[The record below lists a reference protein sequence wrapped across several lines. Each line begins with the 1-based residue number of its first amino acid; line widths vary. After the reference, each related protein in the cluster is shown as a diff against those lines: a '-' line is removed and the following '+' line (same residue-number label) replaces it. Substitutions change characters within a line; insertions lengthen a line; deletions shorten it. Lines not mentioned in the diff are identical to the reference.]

1 MESTVTDVNASFTV
15 PQYGLTCDLGTAR
28 KPADARWQT
37 LRSERTMGGEEAQGL
52 LRPSP
57 EGTAMLTRLALFT
70 VRKRRWVLS
79 VTVLFLLASI
89 GLGTGAFGVL
99 KTAGFDDPSSE
110 SARAE
115 ALLEKHFGGG
125 EPNVVLVLTADAG
138 SVDDPALAS
147 DGAALVARLETI
159 EGVDQ
164 VLSYWSLDNAPALRS
179 SDGDT
184 ALVLVRVVG
193 DEEFVEEQL
202 ATIDEQFT
210 GTQGRFTVLLGGSE
224 AVFADIGHTI
234 EGDLL
239 RAELIAIPLT
249 LILLL
254 FVFRSLIAALLPLFV
269 GVIAI
274 FGTLLSL
281 YVIGS
286 ATDVSIYAVNLT
298 TALGLGLA
306 IDYSLFIVS
315 RFREELDAGRSIEAA
330 VTRTV
335 QTAGKTVLISAL
347 TVAVS
352 LSALLVFP
360 LYFLRSFAYAGVAV
374 VLLALLGS
382 IVSLPALLAV
392 LGHRVDSVRIG
403 RRRTA
408 RAASEGTW
416 HRIATLVMRRPIP
429 IAATVVVVLVLL
441 GAPFLRATFGAPDDR
456 VLPTS
461 AGSRQAGDIL
471 RSEFSG
477 NAAEGFG
484 VVAEGVGADRLADIA
499 AAAAALSAMEG
510 IDRVESAAGTF
521 VGGQRSSSSPN
532 DGGYFASD
540 GAAITWMSIVPGF
553 PVVSPE
559 GERLVKDIRD
569 LDLPFEVAVEGQ
581 AAGLVDSKAAIG
593 SALPWAIAIIV
604 IATFI
609 LLFLMAGSLL
619 VPLKALI
626 LNTLSLTAT
635 FGAMVWIFQDGNL
648 SELLGFTATG
658 TLDISMPILMFC
670 IAFGLS
676 MDYEVF
682 LLSRIKEEHDR
693 VGDNE
698 ASVALGLERTGR
710 IITAAA
716 LLLSIT
722 FFAFGTSGVSFIKMF
737 GIGLGL
743 AVLMDATVVRAF
755 LVPAFMRLA
764 GDANWWAPAPL
775 RRLHDRFGLRETEQ
789 P

>member
-1 MESTVTDVNASFTV
+1 
-15 PQYGLTCDLGTAR
+15 
-28 KPADARWQT
+28 
-37 LRSERTMGGEEAQGL
+37 
-52 LRPSP
+52 
-57 EGTAMLTRLALFT
+57 MLARLALFT
-70 VRKRRWVLS
+70 VRRRRWVLS
-79 VTVLFLLASI
+79 ATVLFLLASI

-110 SARAE
+110 SVRAE
-115 ALLEKHFGGG
+115 ALLEEHFGGG
-125 EPNVVLVLTADAG
+125 EPNVVLVLTADGAN
-138 SVDDPALAS
+138 VDDPALAAE
-147 DGAALVARLETI
+147 GAALSTRLA
-159 EGVDQ
+159 GVDGVEE
-164 VLSYWSLDNAPALRS
+164 VLSYWSLGNAPTLRS
-179 SDGDT
+179 DDGDT
-184 ALVLVRVVG
+184 ALVLVRLGG

-202 ATIDEQFT
+202 AIIDEEFT
-210 GTQGRFTVLLGGSE
+210 GTQGGFDVVLGGSE
-224 AVFADIGHTI
+224 AVFADIGSTI

-239 RAELIAIPLT
+239 RAEMIAIPLT

-281 YVIGS
+281 FVIGS

-315 RFREELDAGRSIEAA
+315 RFREELHAGRSVEAA
-330 VTRTV
+330 VVRTV

-374 VLLALLGS
+374 VLLALAGS
-382 IVSLPALLAV
+382 ILSLPALLAV
-392 LGHRVDSVRIG
+392 LGHRVDAVRIG
-403 RRRTA
+403 RRRQV
-408 RAASEGTW
+408 RAEHEGAW
-416 HRIATLVMRRPIP
+416 HRIATTVMRRPVP
-429 IAATVVVVLVLL
+429 VATVGVVFLVLL
-441 GAPFLRATFGAPDDR
+441 GAPFLRASFGAPDDR

-461 AGSRQAGDIL
+461 AGSRQAGEIL
-471 RSEFSG
+471 RNEFSG

-484 VVAEGVGADRLADIA
+484 VVGDGVGEERLGDIA
-499 AAAAALSAMEG
+499 AAAAAISELPG

-521 VGGQRSSSSPN
+521 GGGQLVTTGPN
-532 DGGYFASD
+532 DVNFLASD
-540 GAAITWMSIVPGF
+540 GTAITWMSVIPDF

-559 GERLVKDIRD
+559 GEQLVKDIRQ
-569 LDLPFEVAVEGQ
+569 LDLPFDVAVEGQ
-581 AAGLVDSKAAIG
+581 AAGLVDSKAAISG
-593 SALPWAIAIIV
+593 ALPWAIAIIV
-604 IATFI
+604 VATFV

-619 VPLKALI
+619 VPVKALV
-626 LNTLSLTAT
+626 LNMLSLTAT

-648 SELLGFTATG
+648 SDLLGFTATG

-682 LLSRIKEEHDR
+682 LLSRIKEEYDR

-698 ASVALGLERTGR
+698 ASVALGLERTGS

-743 AVLMDATVVRAF
+743 AVLMDATIVRAF

-775 RRLHDRFGLRETEQ
+775 RRLHDRFGLKERDL

>member
-1 MESTVTDVNASFTV
+1 
-15 PQYGLTCDLGTAR
+15 
-28 KPADARWQT
+28 
-37 LRSERTMGGEEAQGL
+37 
-52 LRPSP
+52 
-57 EGTAMLTRLALFT
+57 MLTRLAAFT
-70 VRKRRWVLS
+70 FRRRRLVLS
-79 VTVLFLLASI
+79 FTALFLIVAVV
-89 GLGTGAFGVL
+89 LGTGAFGVL

-110 SARAE
+110 SVRAAE
-115 ALLEKHFGGG
+115 LLEEHFDGG
-125 EPNVVLVLTADAG
+125 EPNVVLVLTAPGRD
-138 SVDDPALAS
+138 VDEATLAS
-147 DGAALVARLETI
+147 DGAALVERLEAV
-159 EGVDQ
+159 EGVEQ
-164 VLSYWSLDNAPALRS
+164 VLSYWSLGNAPPLRS
-179 SDGDT
+179 NDGDT
-184 ALVLVRVVG
+184 ALVLARVVG
-193 DEEFVEEQL
+193 DESFVEEQI
-202 ATIDEQFT
+202 AVIDEQLT
-210 GTQGRFTVLLGGSE
+210 GAQGGFDVLLGGGD
-224 AVFADIGHTI
+224 AVFADIGRTI

-254 FVFRSLIAALLPLFV
+254 FVFRSLVAALLPLFV

-281 YVIGS
+281 FVIGS
-286 ATDVSIYAVNLT
+286 VTDVSIYAVNLT

-315 RFREELDAGRSIEAA
+315 RFREELHAGRTVEAS
-330 VTRTV
+330 VVRTI

-374 VLLALLGS
+374 VLLALAGS
-382 IVSLPALLAV
+382 ILSLPALLSV
-392 LGHRVDSVRIG
+392 LGHRVDAVRVG
-403 RRRTA
+403 RRRAA
-408 RAASEGTW
+408 RAEHEGAW
-416 HRIATLVMRRPIP
+416 HRIATIVMRRPVP
-429 IAATVVVVLVLL
+429 VATAVVVFLVLL
-441 GAPFLRATFGAPDDR
+441 GTPFLRASFGAPDDR
-456 VLPTS
+456 VLPAS
-461 AGSRQAGDIL
+461 AGSRQAGEIL

-484 VVAEGVGADRLADIA
+484 VVADGVGADRLDDIA
-499 AAAAALSAMEG
+499 AVAATLSALEG
-510 IDRVESAAGTF
+510 VDRVESAAGTF
-521 VGGQRSSSSPN
+521 VSGQLASTSPN
-532 DGGYFASD
+532 DGSFLAAD
-540 GAAITWMSIVPGF
+540 GTSISWMSVVPDF
-553 PVVSPE
+553 PVVSPQ
-559 GERLVKDIRD
+559 GEQLAKDIRQ
-569 LDLPFEVAVEGQ
+569 LDLPFEVAVGGQ
-581 AAGLVDSKAAIG
+581 AAGLVDTKAAI
-593 SALPWAIAIIV
+593 SAALPWAIAIIV
-604 IATFI
+604 IATFV

-619 VPLKALI
+619 VPVKALV
-626 LNTLSLTAT
+626 LNLLSLTAT

-648 SELLGFTATG
+648 SDLLGFTATG

-682 LLSRIKEEHDR
+682 LLSRIKEEYDR
-693 VGDNE
+693 IGDNE
-698 ASVALGLERTGR
+698 AAVALGLERTGR

-743 AVLMDATVVRAF
+743 AVLMDATIVRAF

-764 GDANWWAPAPL
+764 GDANWWAPASL
-775 RRLHDRFGLRETEQ
+775 RRFHDRFGLKEGDQ

>member
-1 MESTVTDVNASFTV
+1 MMTVYDT
-15 PQYGLTCDLGTAR
+15 
-28 KPADARWQT
+28 
-37 LRSERTMGGEEAQGL
+37 RTRRRRL
-52 LRPSP
+52 
-57 EGTAMLTRLALFT
+57 EGTLMLTRLGLFT
-70 VRKRRWVLS
+70 VRRRRWVLS
-79 VTVLFLLASI
+79 ATLVFFLAAAA
-89 GLGTGAFGVL
+89 LGTGAFGVL
-99 KTAGFDDPSSE
+99 KTEGFDDPSSE

-115 ALLEKHFGGG
+115 SLLEDHFGGG
-125 EPNVVLVLTADAG
+125 EPNVVLVLSALGQDVG
-138 SVDDPALAS
+138 DPAVTSEGSAFTE
-147 DGAALVARLETI
+147 RLEAI
-159 EGVDQ
+159 DGVDN
-164 VLSYWSLDNAPALRS
+164 VVSFWSLGNAPTLRS
-179 SDGDT
+179 TDGDT
-184 ALVLVRVVG
+184 ALVLARLTG

-202 ATIDEQFT
+202 TLIDDEFT
-210 GTQGRFTVLLGGSE
+210 GTQGSFDVLLGGSD
-224 AVFADIGHTI
+224 AVFAGIGHTI
-234 EGDLL
+234 ESDLL
-239 RAELIAIPLT
+239 RAELIAVPLT

-281 YVIGS
+281 FIIGS
-286 ATDVSIYAVNLT
+286 AADVSIYAINLT

-315 RFREELDAGRSIEAA
+315 RFREELSAGRTVEQS
-330 VTRTV
+330 VVRTV

-374 VLLALLGS
+374 VLLALVTS

-392 LGHRVDSVRIG
+392 LGHRVDSIRIG

-408 RAASEGTW
+408 RAEHEGAW
-416 HRIATLVMRRPIP
+416 HRIATLVMRRPVP
-429 IAATVVVVLVLL
+429 IATAVVIFLL
-441 GAPFLRATFGAPDDR
+441 FLGTPFLRVSFGTPDDR

-461 AGSRQAGDIL
+461 AGSRQASEIL
-471 RSEFSG
+471 RNEFSG

-484 VVAEGVGADRLADIA
+484 VVADGIGADRLDDIA
-499 AAAAALSAMEG
+499 AVATTLSALDG
-510 IDRVESAAGTF
+510 VDRVDSAAGTF
-521 VGGQRSSSSPN
+521 VEGAFTSSSDN
-532 DGGYFASD
+532 DSAFLTTD
-540 GAAITWMSIVPGF
+540 GTTISWMSVVPDF
-553 PVVSPE
+553 PVASPE
-559 GERLVKDIRD
+559 GERLVKDIRN
-569 LDLPFEVAVEGQ
+569 LDLPFDVAVEGQ

-593 SALPWAIAIIV
+593 DALPWAIAIII
-604 IATFI
+604 IATFV

-619 VPLKALI
+619 VPVKALV

-648 SELLGFTATG
+648 SGLLGFTATG

-682 LLSRIKEEHDR
+682 LLSRIKEEYDR
-693 VGDNE
+693 VGDNDS
-698 ASVALGLERTGR
+698 AVALGLERTGR

-716 LLLSIT
+716 VLLSIT

-737 GIGLGL
+737 GIGLGI

-775 RRLHDRFGLRETEQ
+775 RRLHDRFGLKEGE
-789 P
+789 PH

>member
-1 MESTVTDVNASFTV
+1 MMTVYDT
-15 PQYGLTCDLGTAR
+15 
-28 KPADARWQT
+28 
-37 LRSERTMGGEEAQGL
+37 RTRRRRL
-52 LRPSP
+52 
-57 EGTAMLTRLALFT
+57 EGTLMLTRLGLFT
-70 VRKRRWVLS
+70 VRRRRWVLS
-79 VTVLFLLASI
+79 ATLVFFLAAAA
-89 GLGTGAFGVL
+89 LGTGAFGVL
-99 KTAGFDDPSSE
+99 KTEGFDDPSSE

-115 ALLEKHFGGG
+115 SLLEDHFGGG
-125 EPNVVLVLTADAG
+125 EPNVVLVLSAQGQDVG
-138 SVDDPALAS
+138 DPAVTSEGSAFTE
-147 DGAALVARLETI
+147 RLEAI
-159 EGVDQ
+159 DGVDN
-164 VLSYWSLDNAPALRS
+164 VVSFWSLGNAPTLRS
-179 SDGDT
+179 TDGDT
-184 ALVLVRVVG
+184 ALVLARLTG
-193 DEEFVEEQL
+193 DEEFVEERL
-202 ATIDEQFT
+202 TLIDDEFT
-210 GTQGRFTVLLGGSE
+210 GTQGSFDVLLGGSD

-234 EGDLL
+234 ESDLL
-239 RAELIAIPLT
+239 RAELIAVPLT

-281 YVIGS
+281 FIIGS
-286 ATDVSIYAVNLT
+286 AADVSIYAINLT

-315 RFREELDAGRSIEAA
+315 RFREELGTGRSVEQS
-330 VTRTV
+330 VVRTV
-335 QTAGKTVLISAL
+335 QTAGKTILISAL

-374 VLLALLGS
+374 VLLALVTS

-392 LGHRVDSVRIG
+392 LGHRVDSIRIG
-403 RRRTA
+403 RRRVA
-408 RAASEGTW
+408 RAEHEGAW
-416 HRIATLVMRRPIP
+416 HRIATVVMRRPIP
-429 IAATVVVVLVLL
+429 IATAVVIFLL
-441 GAPFLRATFGAPDDR
+441 FLGTPFLRVSFGTPDDR

-461 AGSRQAGDIL
+461 AGSRQASEIL
-471 RSEFSG
+471 RTEFSG

-484 VVAEGVGADRLADIA
+484 VVADGVGAGRLDDIA
-499 AAAAALSAMEG
+499 AVATTLSALDG
-510 IDRVESAAGTF
+510 VDRVDSAAGTF
-521 VGGQRSSSSPN
+521 VEGEFSSSSDN
-532 DGGYFASD
+532 DSAFLTTD
-540 GAAITWMSIVPGF
+540 GTTITWMSVVPDF
-553 PVVSPE
+553 PVASPE
-559 GERLVKDIRD
+559 GERLVKDIRN
-569 LDLPFEVAVEGQ
+569 LDLPFDVAVEGQ

-593 SALPWAIAIIV
+593 DALPWAIAIII
-604 IATFI
+604 IATFV

-619 VPLKALI
+619 VPVKALV

-682 LLSRIKEEHDR
+682 LLSRIKEEYDR
-693 VGDNE
+693 VGDNDS
-698 ASVALGLERTGR
+698 AVALGLERTGR

-716 LLLSIT
+716 VLLSIT

-737 GIGLGL
+737 GIGLGI

-775 RRLHDRFGLRETEQ
+775 RRLHDRFGLKEGE
-789 P
+789 PH

>member
-1 MESTVTDVNASFTV
+1 MMTVYDT
-15 PQYGLTCDLGTAR
+15 
-28 KPADARWQT
+28 
-37 LRSERTMGGEEAQGL
+37 RTRRRRL
-52 LRPSP
+52 
-57 EGTAMLTRLALFT
+57 EGTLMLTRLGLFT
-70 VRKRRWVLS
+70 VRRRRWVLS
-79 VTVLFLLASI
+79 ATLVFFLAAAA
-89 GLGTGAFGVL
+89 LGTGAFGVL
-99 KTAGFDDPSSE
+99 KTEGFDDPSSE

-115 ALLEKHFGGG
+115 SLLEDHFGGG
-125 EPNVVLVLTADAG
+125 EPNVVLVLSAQGQDVGDPELTSEG
-138 SVDDPALAS
+138 SAFTE
-147 DGAALVARLETI
+147 RLEAI
-159 EGVDQ
+159 DGVDN
-164 VLSYWSLDNAPALRS
+164 VVSFWSLGNAPTLRS
-179 SDGDT
+179 TDGDT
-184 ALVLVRVVG
+184 ALVLARLTG

-202 ATIDEQFT
+202 TLIDDEFT
-210 GTQGRFTVLLGGSE
+210 GTQGSFDVLLGGSD

-234 EGDLL
+234 ESDLL
-239 RAELIAIPLT
+239 RAELIAVPLT

-281 YVIGS
+281 FIIGS
-286 ATDVSIYAVNLT
+286 AADVSIYAINLT

-315 RFREELDAGRSIEAA
+315 RFREELSAGRTVEQS
-330 VTRTV
+330 VVRTV
-335 QTAGKTVLISAL
+335 QTAGKTILISAL

-374 VLLALLGS
+374 VLLALVTS

-392 LGHRVDSVRIG
+392 LGHRVDSIRIG

-408 RAASEGTW
+408 RAEHEGAW
-416 HRIATLVMRRPIP
+416 HRIATVVMRRPIP
-429 IAATVVVVLVLL
+429 IATAVVIFLL
-441 GAPFLRATFGAPDDR
+441 FLGTPFLRVSFGTPDDR

-461 AGSRQAGDIL
+461 AGSRQASEIL
-471 RSEFSG
+471 RTEFSG
-477 NAAEGFG
+477 NAAESFG
-484 VVAEGVGADRLADIA
+484 VVADGVGADRLDDIA
-499 AAAAALSAMEG
+499 AVATTLSTLDG
-510 IDRVESAAGTF
+510 VDRVDSAAGTF
-521 VGGQRSSSSPN
+521 VEGAFTSSSDN
-532 DGGYFASD
+532 DAAFLATD
-540 GAAITWMSIVPGF
+540 GTTISWMSVVPDF
-553 PVVSPE
+553 PVASPE
-559 GERLVKDIRD
+559 GERLVKDIRN
-569 LDLPFEVAVEGQ
+569 LDLPFDVAVEGQ

-593 SALPWAIAIIV
+593 DALPWAIAIII
-604 IATFI
+604 IATFV

-619 VPLKALI
+619 VPVKALV

-658 TLDISMPILMFC
+658 ALDISMPILMFC

-682 LLSRIKEEHDR
+682 LLSRIKEEYDR
-693 VGDNE
+693 VGDNDS
-698 ASVALGLERTGR
+698 AVALGLERTGR

-716 LLLSIT
+716 VLLSIT

-737 GIGLGL
+737 GIGLGI

-775 RRLHDRFGLRETEQ
+775 RRLHDRFGLKEGE
-789 P
+789 PH